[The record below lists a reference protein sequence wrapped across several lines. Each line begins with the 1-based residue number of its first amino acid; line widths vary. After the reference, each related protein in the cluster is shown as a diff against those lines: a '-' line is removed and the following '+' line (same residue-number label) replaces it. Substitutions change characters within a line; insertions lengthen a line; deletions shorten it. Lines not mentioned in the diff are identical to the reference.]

1 MEQGQEVNTA
11 TNRGTAM
18 HRVLECY
25 DFTRTLASV
34 EKQLREMEEQQKIDK
49 KMRKMINV
57 SALKRFLNTSLGKR
71 MQKAAERG
79 KLYREKPFVMG
90 KPASEALAESK
101 SQEMLL
107 IQGIIDVF
115 FEEEDGIVLMDYKT
129 DRVKTAEELSERY
142 RKQMELYQEAIERA
156 LGSPVK
162 ERIIYSFC
170 LNEIVIV

>member
-1 MEQGQEVNTA
+1 
-11 TNRGTAM
+11 
-18 HRVLECY
+18 
-25 DFTRTLASV
+25 
-34 EKQLREMEEQQKIDK
+34 
-49 KMRKMINV
+49 
-57 SALKRFLNTSLGKR
+57 